1 MGKISKVVVC
11 GMKGVGKTAILEQV
25 IYGNIS
31 EKSELYP
38 TIEDIYVANI
48 ESDKGTKEKVRFYDT
63 AGIDYSQISTSNGTT
78 NQQLPRHYLVL
89 VDGYVLVYDTSNK
102 VPKEMIL
109 ELQSRLENLN
119 KLFSDYDE
127 IQNSIEVECD
137 DNNLEQQLIQR
148 EEFEDLHYSLASE
161 CKNIIDNY
169 YSLTEDRSASIRSGE
184 SEHHSSTH
192 SQMVEHCKIKLP
204 SINLPKF
211 SGDYKN
217 WMEFRDF
224 FISIIHS
231 KENIPQINKFHY
243 LRSSLEGGAAQE
255 LSCLVIPAISDSY
268 PTNQLNVK
276 SWQIPKNI
284 RLADTQFYKPGEVDL
299 LIGGGIYLNLLC
311 IGQVTLGPNL
321 PTLQKTKLGWVVGGD
336 AIARTINPTYRCNFV
351 GNLHEDIVKFW
362 ELEEPNVVKPVWSE
376 EDKCCEEIFVST
388 VSRNQEGRFVV
399 QIPFKI
405 SPDEHLG
412 DSKEVAITIVV
423 IGNKIKESETDSS
436 PDSVVN
442 TAIQWC
448 TREKIKHF
456 TVSALKRNTLYEPFV
471 HITSKLIPPTNKS
484 SFTPLSM
491 GRKVMK
497 DSS

>member
-1 MGKISKVVVC
+1 MEEENVEFRTLIKRRG
-11 GMKGVGKTAILEQV
+11 AIKAKQTLFKKRFEV
-25 IYGNIS
+25 IKNEIADQSSLS
-31 EKSELYP
+31 E
-38 TIEDIYVANI
+38 
-48 ESDKGTKEKVRFYDT
+48 
-63 AGIDYSQISTSNGTT
+63 
-78 NQQLPRHYLVL
+78 
-89 VDGYVLVYDTSNK
+89 

-192 SQMVEHCKIKLP
+192 SQMVEHCEIKLP

-224 FISIIHS
+224 FISIIHM

-336 AIARTINPTYRCNFV
+336 AIAGTINPTYRCNFV

-405 SPDEHLG
+405 SPDEHLENPFSV
-412 DSKEVAITIVV
+412 DANEIPTALQLELIDLQCSDLHKEKHRD
-423 IGNKIKESETDSS
+423 GNLLEFYKCLDKNKFPNIIDTAQQILCLFGSTYFCEQTFSVLNLNKNDNSSMLTDAHLN
-436 PDSVVN
+436 DILR
-442 TAIQWC
+442 TA
-448 TREKIKHF
+448 
-456 TVSALKRNTLYEPFV
+456 
-471 HITSKLIPPTNKS
+471 TSKFVPKYDDLVSKKRVFS
-484 SFTPLSM
+484 KFAE
-491 GRKVMK
+491 R
-497 DSS
+497 